1 MKRKI
6 VISVSGKGGTGKTTL
21 TALLLKWLIANTEEV
36 ILIVDAD
43 PATNLPDV
51 LGVELLRTVGQV
63 SKEMKDKIERGDLS
77 VTTPKSSLLEA
88 WVFQTLVEE
97 DRFDLLA
104 MGRSE
109 GEGCYCYVN
118 NVLTRILDT
127 LTKNYAVT
135 ILDMEAGLEHL
146 SRRTDRDVD
155 VMLIVTDPSRMGFQT
170 AKRVKELIEE
180 VHIGVNHTFLVGNR
194 FDDDIRDVLEE
205 SANEIDIELAGNLPS
220 DKNVMS
226 FNISGNS
233 LLELPDDSPAYR
245 AVEEIAEKIG
255 LHKGVLV

>member
-6 VISVSGKGGTGKTTL
+6 VISISGKGGTGKTTL

-36 ILIVDAD
+36 ILVVDAD

-63 SKEMKDKIERGDLS
+63 SKDMKDKIERGDLS

-180 VHIGVNHTFLVGNR
+180 VHIGVAHTFLVGNR
-194 FDDDIRDVLEE
+194 FDDDIRGVLEE
-205 SANEIDIELAGNLPS
+205 TAKEIDIELAGNLPN

-226 FNISGNS
+226 FNISGKS
-233 LLELPDDSPAYR
+233 LLELPDDSPAYM

>member
-21 TALLLKWLIANTEEV
+21 AALLLKWLMVNTKEV
-36 ILIVDAD
+36 VLIVDAD

-51 LGVELLRTVGQV
+51 LGVELLKTVGHV
-63 SKEMKDKIERGDLS
+63 SEEMKDQIERGTLP
-77 VTTPKSSLLEA
+77 VTTPKSELLEA

-170 AKRVKELIEE
+170 AKRVKEIIDE
-180 VHIGVNHTFLVGNR
+180 VHIGVKHIFLVGNR
-194 FDDDIRDVLEE
+194 FDDEVLDMLEE
-205 SANEIDIELAGNLPS
+205 TAKEIDIELAGNLPS

-226 FNISGNS
+226 YNISGKP
-233 LLELPDDSPAYR
+233 LLDLPDDSPAYK

-255 LHKGVLV
+255 LRKVILE